1 MQYIIKNIL
10 IQGFKL
16 YIVIF
21 KILFVKILWVRKRD
35 MNLAF
40 NIENIRL
47 SKLFINFMSTSQYI
61 PSLYELKV

>member
-21 KILFVKILWVRKRD
+21 KILFVKILWIRKRD

-47 SKLFINFMSTSQYI
+47 SKFFINFMSTSQYI
-61 PSLYELKV
+61 PSLYELKI

>member
-1 MQYIIKNIL
+1 MIKNIL

-47 SKLFINFMSTSQYI
+47 SKFFINFMSTSQYI
-61 PSLYELKV
+61 PSLYELKA

>member
-47 SKLFINFMSTSQYI
+47 SKFFINFMSTSQYI
-61 PSLYELKV
+61 PSLYELKA